1 MTVFMVWTYVV
12 KPEKQAD
19 LDALLQRLN
28 KFMKEHPEKFP
39 GLKSYKAF
47 THKIGS
53 MGTYVEFYEFPDMG
67 VAEKFLDFG
76 YQDKDH
82 LKFWEDWMTQIVPE
96 TYTMHLWS
104 PLLEH
109 SFK

>member
-39 GLKSYKAF
+39 GLSL
-47 THKIGS
+47 TRHSHIRS
-53 MGTYVEFYEFPDMG
+53 VRWDLCRVLRIPRHG
-67 VAEKFLDFG
+67 VAEKFLDFV
-76 YQDKDH
+76 
-82 LKFWEDWMTQIVPE
+82 IRIRII
-96 TYTMHLWS
+96 
-104 PLLEH
+104 
-109 SFK
+109 